1 MLLYT
6 ELIQFF
12 SKDLKTDVIMP
23 IEWNRNVVK
32 FKIFFLKSNRT
43 NNIRQWEEGGRG
55 RVRELIPSSL
65 SAGSQSILCK
75 FKRCRFKTTPT
86 S

>member
-43 NNIRQWEEGGRG
+43 NNIRQ
-55 RVRELIPSSL
+55 
-65 SAGSQSILCK
+65 
-75 FKRCRFKTTPT
+75 
-86 S
+86 